1 MHDVYPLWDLF
12 KVVVLKQNYRQGE
25 GNVWTALL
33 NRARTGELIPDDIEV
48 LKKIVVE
55 KTNLDPNVLHLFY
68 KNDDVN
74 DHNKKML
81 NTLKTD
87 LVEIEATVLPKK
99 YKPKIKKGRID
110 DTQYMALLQ
119 MKIGARIKLVN
130 NICTLD
136 KLVNGS
142 LGTIVGFEW
151 RNDTKGKPH
160 VVAVMIAFDEMSVG
174 EMQRMKYPRESKKY
188 EDENGTPIFISEQEY
203 NMSSRSGKSHAAK
216 AKVIQFP
223 LRLAWASTAHGVQ
236 VIFIYHIYLIFLDS
250 N

>member
-1 MHDVYPLWDLF
+1 M
-12 KVVVLKQNYRQGE
+12 
-25 GNVWTALL
+25 
-33 NRARTGELIPDDIEV
+33 NRARTGELTPEDIEL
-48 LKKIVVE
+48 LKKIVVDE
-55 KTNLDPNVLHLFY
+55 SDLDPNVLHLFY
-68 KNDDVN
+68 KNIDVN

-87 LVEIEATVLPKK
+87 LVEVEAIILPKN
-99 YKPKIKKGRID
+99 YKPKIKNGRID
-110 DTQYMALLQ
+110 DTQFMELLQ

-130 NICTLD
+130 NIWTID

-151 RNDTKGKPH
+151 KNDKKGKAH
-160 VVAVMIAFDEMSVG
+160 VVAVSIAFDEIPVG

-203 NMSSRSGKSHAAK
+203 AMSSNSGKSHAAK

-236 VIFIYHIYLIFLDS
+236 VIFITIFLLNS
-250 N
+250 KSQYFLNFFPRV

>member
-1 MHDVYPLWDLF
+1 M
-12 KVVVLKQNYRQGE
+12 
-25 GNVWTALL
+25 
-33 NRARTGELIPDDIEV
+33 NRARTGELTPEDIEL
-48 LKKIVVE
+48 LKKIVVDE
-55 KTNLDPNVLHLFY
+55 SDLDPNVLHLFY
-68 KNDDVN
+68 KNIDVN

-87 LVEIEATVLPKK
+87 LVEIEAIVLPQK
-99 YKPKIKKGRID
+99 YKPKIKNGRID
-110 DTQYMALLQ
+110 DTQFMELLQ

-130 NICTLD
+130 NIWTID
-136 KLVNGS
+136 KLVNGC

-151 RNDTKGKPH
+151 RNDKKGKAH
-160 VVAVMIAFDEMSVG
+160 VVAVSIAFDEIPVG

-203 NMSSRSGKSHAAK
+203 AMSSKSGKSHAAK

-236 VIFIYHIYLIFLDS
+236 VIFIYHIHLMFLDS